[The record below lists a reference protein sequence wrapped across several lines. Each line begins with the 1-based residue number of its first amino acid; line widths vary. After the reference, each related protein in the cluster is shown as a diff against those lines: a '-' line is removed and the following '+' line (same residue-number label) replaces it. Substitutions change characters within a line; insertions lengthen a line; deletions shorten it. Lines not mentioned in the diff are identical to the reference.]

1 MVMVDEGA
9 THPRGEALYEEL
21 LFIHGM
27 IRQSLD
33 TVLALAGQVTG
44 GAPVEEIQAQ
54 LEDLRSTSL
63 LWRLRESCVQ
73 YCYFV
78 HMHHNHEDA
87 HWFPALRGVNPEL
100 HPVIDR
106 LEADH
111 RLVSEHLDGVE
122 AAARRLS
129 DDDAPV
135 RADLASKLD
144 RLAEHLI
151 SHLDY
156 EETNLGPTLRRIGSW
171 SLDRR

>member
-1 MVMVDEGA
+1 MVDEGA

-33 TVLALAGQVTG
+33 TVMALVEQVTD
-44 GAPVEEIQAQ
+44 GAPVEEIRARLEQ
-54 LEDLRSTSL
+54 LASTSL
-63 LWRLRESCVQ
+63 LWRLRESCMQ

-78 HMHHNHEDA
+78 HLHHNHEDV
-87 HWFPALRGVNPEL
+87 HWFPALRDTNPDL

-111 RLVSEHLDGVE
+111 RLVSEYLDDVE
-122 AAARRLS
+122 EATRRIV
-129 DDDAPV
+129 DDESA
-135 RADLASKLD
+135 RADLAKKLR

-156 EETNLGPTLRRIGSW
+156 EETNLAPTLLRIRSW
-171 SLDRR
+171 SLDR

>member
-1 MVMVDEGA
+1 MVNEGA

-33 TVLALAGQVTG
+33 TVSVLVDQVTG
-44 GAPVEEIQAQ
+44 GAPAEQIRASVDKLA
-54 LEDLRSTSL
+54 STSL
-63 LWRLRESCVQ
+63 LWRLRESCMQ

-78 HMHHNHEDA
+78 HLHHNHEDT

-111 RLVSEHLDGVE
+111 RLVSEHLDAVE
-122 AAARRLS
+122 TAARRV
-129 DDDAPV
+129 DDDEPS
-135 RADLASKLD
+135 RADLADGLR
-144 RLAEHLI
+144 RLAEHLT

-156 EETNLGPTLRRIGSW
+156 EETNLGPTLRRIRSW

>member
-1 MVMVDEGA
+1 MVDEGA

-33 TVLALAGQVTG
+33 TVMALVEQVTD
-44 GAPVEEIQAQ
+44 GAPVEEIRVR
-54 LEDLRSTSL
+54 LEELASTSL
-63 LWRLRESCVQ
+63 LWRLRESCMQ

-78 HMHHNHEDA
+78 HLHHNHEDV
-87 HWFPALRGVNPEL
+87 HWFPALRDTNPDL

-111 RLVSEHLDGVE
+111 RLVSEYLDDVE
-122 AAARRLS
+122 EATRRIV
-129 DDDAPV
+129 DDESA
-135 RADLASKLD
+135 RADLAKKLR

-156 EETNLGPTLRRIGSW
+156 EETNLAPTLRRIRSW
-171 SLDRR
+171 SLDR

>member
-1 MVMVDEGA
+1 MSMVNEGA

-21 LFIHGM
+21 LLIHGM

-33 TVLALAGQVTG
+33 AVAELVEEVTG
-44 GAPVEEIQAQ
+44 GAPAEEIRAR
-54 LEDLRSTSL
+54 LDKLASTSL
-63 LWRLRESCVQ
+63 LWRLRESCMH

-78 HMHHNHEDA
+78 HLHHNHEDA
-87 HWFPALRGVNPEL
+87 HWFPALRVMNPEL

-111 RLVSEHLDGVE
+111 RLVSEYLDDVE
-122 AAARRLS
+122 EAARRIV
-129 DDDAPV
+129 DDVSA
-135 RADLASKLD
+135 RADLAKGLR

-156 EETNLGPTLRRIGSW
+156 EETNLGPTLRRINAW
-171 SLDRR
+171 SLDR

>member
-1 MVMVDEGA
+1 MSMVEEGA
-9 THPRGEALYEEL
+9 THPRGEALFEEL
-21 LFIHGM
+21 LLIHGM

-33 TVLALAGQVTG
+33 TVLSLVERVTG
-44 GAPVEEIQAQ
+44 GAPVEEIRAR
-54 LEDLRSTSL
+54 LEELASESL
-63 LWRLRESCVQ
+63 LWRLRESCMQ

-78 HMHHNHEDA
+78 HLHHNHEDA

-111 RLVSEHLDGVE
+111 RLVSEYLDEVDE
-122 AAARRLS
+122 AARRIV
-129 DDDAPV
+129 DDGPA
-135 RADLASKLD
+135 RADLASKLG

-156 EETNLGPTLRRIGSW
+156 EEANLGPTLRRLHSW
-171 SLDRR
+171 SLDR

>member
-1 MVMVDEGA
+1 MSMVDEGA

-33 TVLALAGQVTG
+33 TVMELVEQVTD
-44 GAPVEEIQAQ
+44 GAPVEEIRAQ
-54 LEDLRSTSL
+54 LEELASTSL
-63 LWRLRESCVQ
+63 LWRLRESCMQ

-78 HMHHNHEDA
+78 HLHHNHEDA
-87 HWFPALRGVNPEL
+87 QWFPALRDTNPDL

-111 RLVSEHLDGVE
+111 RLISDYLDDVE
-122 AAARRLS
+122 EATRRIA
-129 DDDAPV
+129 DDESA
-135 RADLASKLD
+135 RADLAKKLR

-156 EETNLGPTLRRIGSW
+156 EETNLAPTLRRIRSW
-171 SLDRR
+171 SLDR

>member
-1 MVMVDEGA
+1 MSMVDEGA

-33 TVLALAGQVTG
+33 TVMALVEQVTD
-44 GAPVEEIQAQ
+44 GAPVEEIRAR
-54 LEDLRSTSL
+54 LEELASTSL
-63 LWRLRESCVQ
+63 LWRLRESCMQ

-78 HMHHNHEDA
+78 HLHHNHEDV
-87 HWFPALRGVNPEL
+87 HWFPALRDTNPDL

-111 RLVSEHLDGVE
+111 RLVSEYLDDVE
-122 AAARRLS
+122 EATRRIV
-129 DDDAPV
+129 DDESA
-135 RADLASKLD
+135 RADLAKKLR

-156 EETNLGPTLRRIGSW
+156 EETNLAPTLRRIRSW
-171 SLDRR
+171 SLDR

>member
-1 MVMVDEGA
+1 MSMVDEGA

-33 TVLALAGQVTG
+33 TVMALVEQVTD
-44 GAPVEEIQAQ
+44 GAPVEAIRAR
-54 LEDLRSTSL
+54 LEELASTSL
-63 LWRLRESCVQ
+63 LWRLRESCMQ

-78 HMHHNHEDA
+78 HLHHNHEDV
-87 HWFPALRGVNPEL
+87 HWFPALRDTNPDL

-111 RLVSEHLDGVE
+111 RLVSEYLDDVE
-122 AAARRLS
+122 EATRRIV
-129 DDDAPV
+129 DDESA
-135 RADLASKLD
+135 RADLAKKLR

-151 SHLDY
+151 SHLD
-156 EETNLGPTLRRIGSW
+156 
-171 SLDRR
+171 

>member
-1 MVMVDEGA
+1 MSMVDEGA

-33 TVLALAGQVTG
+33 TVMALVEQVTD
-44 GAPVEEIQAQ
+44 GAPVEEIRARLEQ
-54 LEDLRSTSL
+54 LASTSL
-63 LWRLRESCVQ
+63 LWRLRESCMQ

-78 HMHHNHEDA
+78 HLHHNHEDV
-87 HWFPALRGVNPEL
+87 HWFPALRDTNPDL

-111 RLVSEHLDGVE
+111 RLVSEYLDDVE
-122 AAARRLS
+122 EATRRIV
-129 DDDAPV
+129 DDESA
-135 RADLASKLD
+135 RADLAKKLR

-156 EETNLGPTLRRIGSW
+156 EETNLAPTLLRIRSW
-171 SLDRR
+171 SLDR

>member
-1 MVMVDEGA
+1 MSMVDEGA

-33 TVLALAGQVTG
+33 TVMALVEQVTG
-44 GAPVEEIQAQ
+44 GAPVEEIKAR
-54 LEDLRSTSL
+54 LEDLASTSL
-63 LWRLRESCVQ
+63 LWRLRESCMQ

-78 HMHHNHEDA
+78 HLHHNHEDA
-87 HWFPALRGVNPEL
+87 QWFPALRDANPQL

-111 RLVSEHLDGVE
+111 RLVSEYLDDVE
-122 AAARRLS
+122 EATRRIIDHES
-129 DDDAPV
+129 A
-135 RADLASKLD
+135 RADLAKKLR
-144 RLAEHLI
+144 RLAEHLT

-156 EETNLGPTLRRIGSW
+156 EETNLAPTLRRIRSW
-171 SLDRR
+171 SLDR

>member
-1 MVMVDEGA
+1 MSMVEEGA
-9 THPRGEALYEEL
+9 THPRGEALFEEL

-33 TVLALAGQVTG
+33 TVLSLVERVTG
-44 GAPVEEIQAQ
+44 GAPVEEIRAQ
-54 LEDLRSTSL
+54 VEELASESL
-63 LWRLRESCVQ
+63 LWRLRESCMQ

-78 HMHHNHEDA
+78 HLHHNHEDA
-87 HWFPALRGVNPEL
+87 NWFPALRGVNPEL

-111 RLVSEHLDGVE
+111 RVVSEYLDDVDE
-122 AAARRLS
+122 AARLIV
-129 DDDAPV
+129 DVGPA
-135 RADLASKLD
+135 RADLASKLG

-156 EETNLGPTLRRIGSW
+156 EEANLGPTLRRLYSW
-171 SLDRR
+171 SLDR

>member
-1 MVMVDEGA
+1 MSMVNEGA

-33 TVLALAGQVTG
+33 TVAELVEGITG
-44 GAPVEEIQAQ
+44 GAPVEQIRAGV
-54 LEDLRSTSL
+54 EDLASTSL
-63 LWRLRESCVQ
+63 LWRLRESCMQ

-78 HMHHNHEDA
+78 HLHHNHEDA
-87 HWFPALRGVNPEL
+87 AWFPALRGLNPEL

-111 RLVSEHLDGVE
+111 RLVSEHLDRVDE
-122 AAARRLS
+122 AVRRIV
-129 DDDAPV
+129 DDESA
-135 RADLASKLD
+135 RADLANGLG
-144 RLAEHLI
+144 RLAEHLL

-156 EETNLGPTLRRIGSW
+156 EETNLGPTLRRLRSW
-171 SLDRR
+171 PLDRR

>member
-1 MVMVDEGA
+1 MSMVDEGA

-33 TVLALAGQVTG
+33 TVMALVEQVTD
-44 GAPVEEIQAQ
+44 GAPVEAIRAR
-54 LEDLRSTSL
+54 LEELASTSL
-63 LWRLRESCVQ
+63 LWRLRESCMQ

-78 HMHHNHEDA
+78 HLHHNHEDV
-87 HWFPALRGVNPEL
+87 HWFPALRDTNPDL

-111 RLVSEHLDGVE
+111 RLVSEYLDDVE
-122 AAARRLS
+122 EATRRIV
-129 DDDAPV
+129 DDESA
-135 RADLASKLD
+135 RADLAKKLR

-156 EETNLGPTLRRIGSW
+156 EETNLAPTLRRIRSW
-171 SLDRR
+171 SLDR